1 LGRFL
6 ITQSISGTTRIWL
19 YIRRC
24 SYITQRF
31 NNIKENRY
39 HIGWGAL
46 FVLIGFSLV
55 LYGQNQD
62 LWLSLMIFILL
73 SGLLAIVLG
82 IFEPRN
88 ILIMTTGYFMVIV
101 STAIL
106 IHQFVGLNGFSLIGV
121 IVALSGLLIVLR
133 YLWGNSDG

>member
-1 LGRFL
+1 
-6 ITQSISGTTRIWL
+6 
-19 YIRRC
+19 
-24 SYITQRF
+24 
-31 NNIKENRY
+31 
-39 HIGWGAL
+39 
-46 FVLIGFSLV
+46 
-55 LYGQNQD
+55 
-62 LWLSLMIFILL
+62 MIFILL